1 MNASLCS
8 HIHTH
13 THRMLTSL
21 GSFLILYKLKQTGI
35 WWDVFVKQLLIK
47 EETLSAALS
56 GFSGKAE

>member
-1 MNASLCS
+1 MLPSVHTS
-8 HIHTH
+8 TH
-13 THRMLTSL
+13 TQRMLTSL

>member
-1 MNASLCS
+1 
-8 HIHTH
+8 
-13 THRMLTSL
+13 MLTSL
-21 GSFLILYKLKQTGI
+21 GSFLILSKLKQTGI